1 MMTTRSFLLL
11 TFICILWALNVVV
24 SRLVIEG
31 MGVPPLWFAALR
43 SLVVVLVLVRYL
55 RPLPPNLPW
64 VALVTFMISG
74 GSFALLFVGLR
85 DATPSAAAVV
95 SLSGAPLT
103 VMFAI
108 LILKEQVRWRR
119 GVGIALAFLGVG
131 VAIASPSGWSSSVG
145 LIFVGASAV
154 VGALGS
160 VWLKTIDL
168 SPLRLQAWAG
178 LVSALVLFP
187 MSALTES
194 GQGAAVLAG
203 GWRFAAGLGFSAL
216 VVSVFAHTVYFRLLR
231 DHDANLVAPLTLMT
245 PIFTIAAGAAI
256 TGDEVGLQLLVG
268 AFIAGLGVL
277 VIMVRPSSQL
287 FKPLL
292 VRTRI

>member
-1 MMTTRSFLLL
+1 MTTRSFLLL
-11 TFICILWALNVVV
+11 TFICVLWALNVVV
-24 SRLVIEG
+24 SRLVVEG

-43 SLVVVLVLVRYL
+43 SLVVALVLVRYL

-103 VMFAI
+103 VVFAI
-108 LILKEQVRWRR
+108 LILKEKVRWRR
-119 GVGIALAFLGVG
+119 AVGIALSFLGVA

-145 LIFVGASAV
+145 LIFVGISAI

-160 VWLKTIDL
+160 VWLKTIEMP
-168 SPLRLQAWAG
+168 PLRLQAWAG

-187 MSALTES
+187 ISALSES

-203 GWRFAAGLGFSAL
+203 GWRFAAALGFSAL

-231 DHDANLVAPLTLMT
+231 DHDANLIAPLTLMT
-245 PIFTIAAGAAI
+245 PVFTIAAGAAI
-256 TGDEVGLQLLVG
+256 TGDDVGLQLLVG
-268 AFIAGLGVL
+268 ALIAASGVL
-277 VIMVRPSSQL
+277 VILVRPSLKL

>member
-1 MMTTRSFLLL
+1 MTTRSFLLL
-11 TFICILWALNVVV
+11 TFICVLWALNVVV
-24 SRLVIEG
+24 SRLVVEG

-43 SLVVVLVLVRYL
+43 SLVVALVLVRYL

-103 VMFAI
+103 VVFAI
-108 LILKEQVRWRR
+108 LILKEKVRWRR
-119 GVGIALAFLGVG
+119 AVGIALSFLGVG

-145 LIFVGASAV
+145 LIFVGISAI

-160 VWLKTIDL
+160 VWLKTIEMP
-168 SPLRLQAWAG
+168 PLRLQAWAG

-187 MSALTES
+187 ISALSES

-203 GWRFAAGLGFSAL
+203 GWRFAVALGFSAL

-231 DHDANLVAPLTLMT
+231 DHDANLIAPLTLMT
-245 PIFTIAAGAAI
+245 PVFTIAAGAAI
-256 TGDEVGLQLLVG
+256 TGDDVGLQLLVG
-268 AFIAGLGVL
+268 ALIAASGVL
-277 VIMVRPSSQL
+277 VILVRPSLKL

>member
-1 MMTTRSFLLL
+1 MTTRSFLLL
-11 TFICILWALNVVV
+11 TFICVLWALNVVV
-24 SRLVIEG
+24 SRLVVEG

-43 SLVVVLVLVRYL
+43 SLVVALVLVRYL

-103 VMFAI
+103 VVFAI
-108 LILKEQVRWRR
+108 LILKEKVRWRR
-119 GVGIALAFLGVG
+119 AVGIALSFLGVG

-145 LIFVGASAV
+145 LIFVGISAI

-160 VWLKTIDL
+160 VWLKTIEMP
-168 SPLRLQAWAG
+168 PLRLQAWAG

-187 MSALTES
+187 ISALSES
-194 GQGAAVLAG
+194 GQGAAVQVG
-203 GWRFAAGLGFSAL
+203 GWRFAAALGFSAL

-231 DHDANLVAPLTLMT
+231 DHDANLIAPLTLMT
-245 PIFTIAAGAAI
+245 PVFTIAAGAAI
-256 TGDEVGLQLLVG
+256 TGDDVGLQLLVG
-268 AFIAGLGVL
+268 ALIAASGVL
-277 VIMVRPSSQL
+277 VILVRPSLKL

>member
-1 MMTTRSFLLL
+1 MTTRSFLLL
-11 TFICILWALNVVV
+11 TFICVLWALNVVV
-24 SRLVIEG
+24 SRLVVEG

-43 SLVVVLVLVRYL
+43 SLVVALVLVRYL

-103 VMFAI
+103 VVFAI
-108 LILKEQVRWRR
+108 LILKEKVRWRR
-119 GVGIALAFLGVG
+119 AVGIALSFLGVAI
-131 VAIASPSGWSSSVG
+131 AIASPSGWSSSVG
-145 LIFVGASAV
+145 LIFVGISAI

-160 VWLKTIDL
+160 VWLKTIEMP
-168 SPLRLQAWAG
+168 PLRLQAWAG

-187 MSALTES
+187 ISVLSES

-203 GWRFAAGLGFSAL
+203 GWRFAAALGFSAL

-231 DHDANLVAPLTLMT
+231 DHDANLIAPLTLMT
-245 PIFTIAAGAAI
+245 PVFTIAAGAAI
-256 TGDEVGLQLLVG
+256 TGDHVGLQLLVG
-268 AFIAGLGVL
+268 ALIAASGVL
-277 VIMVRPSSQL
+277 VILVRPSLKL

>member
-1 MMTTRSFLLL
+1 MSARSLLL
-11 TFICILWALNVVV
+11 LVFVCLLWALNVVV
-24 SRLVIEG
+24 SRLVVDG

-43 SLVVVLVLVRYL
+43 SLVVALVLVRYL
-55 RPLPPNLPW
+55 RPVPPKWPW

-74 GSFALLFVGLR
+74 GSFGLLFAGLR

-95 SLSGAPLT
+95 SLSGAPLI
-103 VMFAI
+103 VVFAI
-108 LILKEQVRWRR
+108 LILKEKVRWRR
-119 GVGIALAFLGVG
+119 GVGIALSFLGVA

-145 LIFVGASAV
+145 LVLVGASAI

-160 VWLKTIDL
+160 VWLKTIEL
-168 SPLRLQAWAG
+168 PPLRLQAWAG
-178 LVSALVLFP
+178 LVSAAVLLP
-187 MSALTES
+187 LTAMTES
-194 GQGAAVLAG
+194 GQVASTLAA
-203 GWRFAAGLGFSAL
+203 GWQFAAGLAFSAL

-231 DHDANLVAPLTLMT
+231 DHDANLIAPLTLMT

-256 TGDEVGLQLLVG
+256 TGDDVGLQLLVG
-268 AFIAGLGVL
+268 ALIAASGVL
-277 VIMVRPSSQL
+277 VILVRPSREL

>member
-1 MMTTRSFLLL
+1 MTTRSFLLL
-11 TFICILWALNVVV
+11 TFICVLWALNVVV
-24 SRLVIEG
+24 SRLVVEG

-43 SLVVVLVLVRYL
+43 SLVVALVLVRYL

-103 VMFAI
+103 VVFAI
-108 LILKEQVRWRR
+108 LILKEKVRWRR
-119 GVGIALAFLGVG
+119 AVGIALSFLGVAI
-131 VAIASPSGWSSSVG
+131 AIASPSGWSSSVG
-145 LIFVGASAV
+145 LIFVGISAI

-160 VWLKTIDL
+160 VWLKTIEMP
-168 SPLRLQAWAG
+168 PLRLQAWAG

-187 MSALTES
+187 ISALSES

-203 GWRFAAGLGFSAL
+203 GWRFAAALGFSAL

-231 DHDANLVAPLTLMT
+231 DHDANLIAPLTLMT
-245 PIFTIAAGAAI
+245 PVFTIAAGAAI
-256 TGDEVGLQLLVG
+256 TGDDVGLQLLVG
-268 AFIAGLGVL
+268 ALIAASGVL
-277 VIMVRPSSQL
+277 VILVRPSLKL

>member
-1 MMTTRSFLLL
+1 MPVRTFLLL
-11 TFICILWALNVVV
+11 TFVCMLWALNVVV
-24 SRLVIEG
+24 SRLVIDG

-43 SLVVVLVLVRYL
+43 SLVVVLVLSRYL
-55 RPLPPNLPW
+55 LPAPPKWPW

-74 GSFALLFVGLR
+74 GSFGLLFVGLR

-103 VMFAI
+103 VVFAI

-119 GVGIALAFLGVG
+119 GIGIMMAFLGVG

-145 LIFVGASAV
+145 LIFIGASAI

-160 VWLKTIDL
+160 VWLKTIEL
-168 SPLRLQAWAG
+168 PPLRLQAWAG

-194 GQGAAVLAG
+194 GQGAAMLAG

-216 VVSVFAHTVYFRLLR
+216 VVSVFAHTIYFRLLR

-256 TGDEVGLQLLVG
+256 TGDDVGLQMLVG

-277 VIMVRPSSQL
+277 VIMVRPSREL